1 MKDIDFDELDRA
13 VSSVLGQGSVKD
25 EQTTTTSTEP
35 PVNEPQESSQ
45 VTSNT
50 NDSEQ
55 TEVTSDASSP
65 AKPGAIPS
73 LAIKR
78 RGKFMDV
85 MHPSADMAPANQ
97 SSQPV
102 RPLTPVAPMAPLVTE
117 KTDTTQSAESE
128 QSTDTMGGLEANP
141 HEPTASLDETTVPV
155 GAEPAPIEALLPD
168 HVQDT
173 ESNDT
178 DTDVKVGAGPADEPV
193 SSENG
198 SEVEKPVSMYVDPL
212 AAQDDA
218 KETIVDSDAASDT
231 ATETEENDE
240 TTDPLPTPS
249 SAVSPGPASEQSPT
263 PFLSDTNVDKRPLGA
278 FVGQEQ
284 PATPVEASTP
294 EPLQPAMAMPGDT
307 QSAPAVPLPREL
319 QPDVVEVESVQEP
332 EATAKTAT
340 PDDGRVEGHP
350 LFDTST
356 YHEPIAAV
364 HGHGMAT
371 WLKWM
376 IGLLLCLVVGAGV
389 GYFLFAAGL

>member
-13 VSSVLGQGSVKD
+13 VSSVLGQGAVKD
-25 EQTTTTSTEP
+25 EPTPAASTEP
-35 PVNEPQESSQ
+35 VVNEPQDSSQ
-45 VTSNT
+45 AASSA
-50 NDSEQ
+50 NDSDQ
-55 TEVTSDASSP
+55 TDVTPEAPSP
-65 AKPGAIPS
+65 AKPGATPS

-85 MHPSADMAPANQ
+85 MHPSADMAPSSQ
-97 SSQPV
+97 SPQPV
-102 RPLTPVAPMAPLVTE
+102 RPLTPVAPIAPLVSE
-117 KTDTTQSAESE
+117 KTDTAAPEQSA
-128 QSTDTMGGLEANP
+128 DPAGGLEANP
-141 HEPTASLDETTVPV
+141 HEPTASLDETTVPI

-168 HVQDT
+168 HVPDT

-178 DTDVKVGAGPADEPV
+178 DTDVNADVQTPAEPA
-193 SSENG
+193 SSENDT
-198 SEVEKPVSMYVDPL
+198 EVDKPVSMYVDPL
-212 AAQDDA
+212 AAQDET
-218 KETIVDSDAASDT
+218 KEATEHEEELSDT
-231 ATETEENDE
+231 DSGFEENVGSA
-240 TTDPLPTPS
+240 DPLPAPS
-249 SAVSPGPASEQSPT
+249 TAVSPELSSQESST

-284 PATPVEASTP
+284 SATPAEPSVT

-332 EATAKTAT
+332 EATAKTAV